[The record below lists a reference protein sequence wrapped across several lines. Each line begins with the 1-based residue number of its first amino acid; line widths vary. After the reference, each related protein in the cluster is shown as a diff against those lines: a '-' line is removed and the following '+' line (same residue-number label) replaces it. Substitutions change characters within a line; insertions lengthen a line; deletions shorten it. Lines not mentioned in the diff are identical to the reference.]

1 MHTCSNSYKAVALTS
16 ELVAW
21 NTSLVFLS
29 QLRLMFPLDIHT
41 LGMGHAVSNK
51 KKTQGRKE
59 HNRSYEFNQLR
70 TNPDIVNQ

>member
-41 LGMGHAVSNK
+41 LGMGHPVSNK
-51 KKTQGRKE
+51 KKHNEERKTTE
-59 HNRSYEFNQLR
+59 VMNLISRE
-70 TNPDIVNQ
+70 